1 MPLKHLLPVTI
12 LFCLC
17 SLLAFSF
24 RETGRKKGG
33 ELVIQFQHFV
43 KDQELI
49 LDSVTYQNSLNQ
61 PFQITAFKYYV
72 SNIRLVKADGMTVSI
87 PGYFLVNEEE
97 AESQNLHLPNLPEG
111 PYSAIEFLVG
121 VDSARN
127 CSGIQKDA
135 LDPAKGMFWAWNT
148 GYIFLKLDGISPQST
163 APGHKL
169 EYHMGGFKQ
178 PNNHLRTIRLETPG
192 MQIQSKKTTT
202 FEIKTDAAA
211 LLSSTH
217 KINFT
222 TVPMVVDADKAA
234 DLADNVL
241 HLFSVTRIQNG
252 L

>member
-1 MPLKHLLPVTI
+1 M
-12 LFCLC
+12 
-17 SLLAFSF
+17 AFSF

-43 KDQELI
+43 KDQELV
-49 LDSVTYQNSLNQ
+49 LDSVTYRNSLDQ

-72 SNIRLVKADGMTVSI
+72 SNIHLVKADGKTVSI

-97 AESQNLHLPNLPEG
+97 LESRKIQLSNLQEG
-111 PYSAIEFLVG
+111 PYSSVEFLVG

-135 LDPAKGMFWAWNT
+135 LDPTKGMFWAWNT
-148 GYIFLKLDGISPQST
+148 GYIFLKLDGISPLST

-178 PNNHLRTIRLETPG
+178 PNNHLRTIRLETPDL
-192 MQIQSKKTTT
+192 QIQSKKTTT

>member
-1 MPLKHLLPVTI
+1 MRHLLPVTI
-12 LFCLC
+12 LFCLFTVL
-17 SLLAFSF
+17 SFSF
-24 RETGRKKGG
+24 RETERKKDG
-33 ELVIQFQHFV
+33 ELVIQFNHFFG
-43 KDQELI
+43 DQELV
-49 LDSVTYQNSLNQ
+49 LDSVTYRNSLLQ

-72 SNIRLVKADGMTVSI
+72 SNIHLVKTDGKSVSV

-97 AESQNLHLPNLPEG
+97 PDSRKIQLTHLPEG
-111 PYSAIEFLVG
+111 NYTRIEFLIG
-121 VDSARN
+121 VDSAQN

-169 EYHMGGFKQ
+169 EYHIGGFKQ

-192 MQIQSKKTTT
+192 LQIHHKTKSTLG
-202 FEIKTDAAA
+202 IKADAAN
-211 LLSSTH
+211 LLSAPHPIDFSKT
-217 KINFT
+217 
-222 TVPMVVDADKAA
+222 PMVVNADKAA
-234 DLADNVL
+234 GIADNVL